1 MEKQERT
8 QEQLIEEIR
17 TWFRDDPSRMTMMG
31 ARKFG
36 VPEETVVRTLIG
48 QWPIVALRA
57 DAFKEIMDAL
67 RGMGLLRVFVR
78 SRIAVSEVS
87 GKFAEF
93 SESGGFFNVQGD
105 GIDMHIIWRD
115 IAAIY
120 AVEKQSHDVPDQ
132 RTYSIQFFDKQ
143 GDAAFKV
150 FLWEN
155 FPAIPQEHV
164 DKFREAT
171 IKFVPQ

>member
-8 QEQLIEEIR
+8 HEQVSEEIR
-17 TWFRDDPSRMTMMG
+17 AWFADDPSRMTMMG
-31 ARKFG
+31 ARKFS

-67 RGMGLLRVFVR
+67 REMGLLRVFVR
-78 SRIAVSEVS
+78 SRAAVSEVS
-87 GKFAEF
+87 GKFDAF
-93 SESGGFFNVQGD
+93 SESGGFFNIQGN

-155 FPAIPQEHV
+155 FPTVPPEFV
-164 DKFREAT
+164 DKFRQA
-171 IKFVPQ
+171 ILKFVSS